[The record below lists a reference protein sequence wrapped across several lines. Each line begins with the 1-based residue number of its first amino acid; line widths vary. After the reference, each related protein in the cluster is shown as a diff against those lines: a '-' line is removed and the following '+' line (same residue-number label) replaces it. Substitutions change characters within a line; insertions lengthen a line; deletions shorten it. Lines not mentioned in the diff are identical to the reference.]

1 MDRKAYEAARPR
13 MVAAIGGEVPQDQR
27 LVPELHEKSS
37 VSLHSVRC
45 GRMVARGVAA
55 RLKLV
60 RLPDPAKPESP
71 AGMIAGRNLGY
82 ADVNVVAVRQL
93 SEVF

>member
-1 MDRKAYEAARPR
+1 
-13 MVAAIGGEVPQDQR
+13 
-27 LVPELHEKSS
+27 
-37 VSLHSVRC
+37 
-45 GRMVARGVAA
+45 MVARGVAA